1 MEDEPAAA
9 ALVPTAAPRVMGR
22 IQEYDPQVESI
33 TTYLERLQLYFV
45 ANGVEVA
52 RRVPV
57 LLTLIGA
64 KVYGTLRSLLA
75 PALPQDKDLRSGTKV
90 YSDSWAAYRGVQQL
104 SAVVQHQMV
113 NHSLNFVHPVTGVH
127 TQNVESYWNRV
138 KTKFKRMKGVHHD
151 MLTSYMD
158 EFMWRERH
166 GGSSAPTV
174 MASICRDISLRYP
187 Q

>member
-1 MEDEPAAA
+1 MFGMVD
-9 ALVPTAAPRVMGR
+9 TS
-22 IQEYDPQVESI
+22 QS
-33 TTYLERLQLYFV
+33 
-45 ANGVEVA
+45 
-52 RRVPV
+52 
-57 LLTLIGA
+57 
-64 KVYGTLRSLLA
+64 
-75 PALPQDKDLRSGTKV
+75 PALGVMVTVPDRSAQTLLPIMQRHLRSGTKV
-90 YSDSWAAYRGVQQL
+90 YSDSWAAYRDVQQL
-104 SAVVQHQMV
+104 SVVVQHHMV

-174 MASICRDISLRYP
+174 MVSICRDISSVNKISPYQLHKQLR
-187 Q
+187 